1 MPNIKSAKKRLR
13 SSVKRREV
21 NQPLKTRVKTSRR
34 AFLEK
39 IDAGDSEGSAQAY
52 RRFCSSLDMAAKRG
66 VIKKNNATRSKSRA
80 AAKLRALSVASAS

>member
-13 SSVKRREV
+13 SSVKRRAV

-39 IDAGDSEGSAQAY
+39 IAAGDREGSTQAY
-52 RRFCSSLDMAAKRG
+52 RQFCSSLDKAAKRG
-66 VIKKNNATRSKSRA
+66 VIKKNNAVRNKSRA
-80 AAKLRALSVASAS
+80 AAKLRALAATA